1 MSTASIVLLAVGVVF
16 IVASFF
22 LPDSRKKEDKDSQ
35 KIDEKVIKEMVE
47 REVSNAKERIEEIV
61 DETVNYSVEK
71 TERQLEK
78 LSNEKIMAVDEYSET
93 VLKRINDNHKEAV
106 FLYDMLNDK
115 GEKLKN
121 SDEALKIKDE
131 ELKEKNR
138 QLEVKEEILKVKDE
152 ELSKK
157 AEFTNDL
164 LSSVSAAE
172 ADAPDASKPE
182 EPEFVPLKPQKVSA
196 KRTVKKP
203 VTGKTVGAPRM
214 NVSDND
220 EDGPGTDKSPEVELY
235 FDRDNESRKNK
246 NDQIRKMH
254 EEGKSNM
261 AIAKELG
268 LGVGE
273 VKLVIDLFANK
284 K

>member
-220 EDGPGTDKSPEVELY
+220 EEGPGTDKSPEVELY